1 MSKKDSE
8 QYKKY
13 QKYIKSK
20 AFQENVRAKVLE
32 RDHYRCVACART
44 EDEAPLSCHHSRYD
58 NLFHNDQ
65 SEIDDCITLCKYC
78 HSGIHRVVSNFK
90 RFTMKDNDE
99 QPGNTNE

>member
-58 NLFHNDQ
+58 NLFNNDQ

-78 HSGIHRVVSNFK
+78 HMGIHRVVSNFK
-90 RFTMKDNDE
+90 RFTMKE
-99 QPGNTNE
+99 

>member
-1 MSKKDSE
+1 MKKDSE

-58 NLFHNDQ
+58 NLFNNDQ

-90 RFTMKDNDE
+90 RFTMKE
-99 QPGNTNE
+99 

>member
-20 AFQENVRAKVLE
+20 EFKENVRAKVLE
-32 RDHYRCVACART
+32 RDHYRCVACSRT

-65 SEIDDCITLCKYC
+65 TEIDDRVTLCKYC
-78 HSGIHRVVSNFK
+78 HMGIHRVVSNFK
-90 RFTMKDNDE
+90 RFTMKDDYE
-99 QPGNTNE
+99 QSGNTNE

>member
-20 AFQENVRAKVLE
+20 LFKDNVRAKVLE
-32 RDHYRCVACART
+32 RDHHRCVACART

-58 NLFHNDQ
+58 NLFNNDQ

-78 HSGIHRVVSNFK
+78 HMGIHRVVSNFK
-90 RFTMKDNDE
+90 RFTMKE
-99 QPGNTNE
+99 

>member
-20 AFQENVRAKVLE
+20 EFQTNVRAKVLE
-32 RDHYRCVACART
+32 RDHHRCVACART

-58 NLFHNDQ
+58 NLFNNDQ
-65 SEIDDCITLCKYC
+65 TEIDDCITLCKYC
-78 HSGIHRVVSNFK
+78 HMGIHRVVSNFK
-90 RFTMKDNDE
+90 RFTMKE
-99 QPGNTNE
+99 

>member
-20 AFQENVRAKVLE
+20 LFQENVRAKVLE

-58 NLFHNDQ
+58 NLFNNDQ

-78 HSGIHRVVSNFK
+78 HMGIHRVVSNFK
-90 RFTMKDNDE
+90 RFTMKE
-99 QPGNTNE
+99 

>member
-1 MSKKDSE
+1 MKKDSE

-20 AFQENVRAKVLE
+20 LFQDNVRAKVLE
-32 RDHYRCVACART
+32 RDHHRCVACART

-58 NLFHNDQ
+58 NLFNNDQ

-90 RFTMKDNDE
+90 RFTMKE
-99 QPGNTNE
+99 

>member
-20 AFQENVRAKVLE
+20 LFKDNVRAKVLE
-32 RDHYRCVACART
+32 RDHHRCVACART

>member
-20 AFQENVRAKVLE
+20 LFQENVRAKVLE

-58 NLFHNDQ
+58 NLFNNDQ

-90 RFTMKDNDE
+90 RFTMKE
-99 QPGNTNE
+99 

>member
-1 MSKKDSE
+1 MSKKKDSE

-20 AFQENVRAKVLE
+20 EFKENVRTKVLE
-32 RDHYRCVACART
+32 RDNHRCVACSRT

-65 SEIDDCITLCKYC
+65 TEIDDCVKCAPQAYMFVNKSIANLCKELNIC
-78 HSGIHRVVSNFK
+78 MSK
-90 RFTMKDNDE
+90 
-99 QPGNTNE
+99 

>member
-20 AFQENVRAKVLE
+20 LFQDNVRAKVLE

-58 NLFHNDQ
+58 NLFNNDQ

-90 RFTMKDNDE
+90 RFTMKE
-99 QPGNTNE
+99 

>member
-20 AFQENVRAKVLE
+20 LFQENVRAKVLE
-32 RDHYRCVACART
+32 RDHHRCVACART

-58 NLFHNDQ
+58 NLFNNDQ

-90 RFTMKDNDE
+90 RFTMKE
-99 QPGNTNE
+99 

>member
-1 MSKKDSE
+1 MKKDSE

-20 AFQENVRAKVLE
+20 EFKTNVRAKVLE

-44 EDEAPLSCHHSRYD
+44 EDEAPLACHHSRYD
-58 NLFHNDQ
+58 NLFNNDQ

-78 HSGIHRVVSNFK
+78 HMGIHRVVSNFK
-90 RFTMKDNDE
+90 RFTMKE
-99 QPGNTNE
+99 